1 MSDGRAEAR
10 SGVRAGRSEALAT
23 RLRDG
28 RWHIGLVSAL
38 AVIAASLCLQPLLD
52 GGWWF
57 ARTVAVVVV
66 IAVTGGLSR
75 SLHVPAP
82 MQPLLQLGALL
93 VALVLLFAGDAARW
107 GVLPGPAA
115 IGRLRELASQG
126 RDYATVTQPPAGPDP
141 GLLLLIVAGIGLT
154 ALVVDTL
161 ATALDLPGLTL
172 LPLAALFL
180 VPWAI
185 NDGTSPQWAFVVVA
199 LAWLAVLSAL
209 QRDRAG
215 HWSPG
220 AQPGSPGIGLGIAA
234 ATTALAVLSGG
245 LITLRGPAE
254 PVSIGAGQGEGT
266 VRVDA
271 LVSLRR
277 SLVSN
282 DTRPVITFASTTD
295 RPEYLRLSVLEL
307 FDGEQWRPIEP
318 AETGPAP
325 PPLPNGTIPSAEQPP
340 SGTLAQYLLDVG
352 PLVGT
357 TLPSPSGT
365 YQSLNDWPVVWD
377 QRTSL
382 PIRSD
387 GGSIQGNRISL
398 VASVPE
404 ADGATLR
411 AASREPPDP
420 AQVLPENLSDPAPL
434 TGDELPRL
442 AREITA
448 GSQTPF
454 DAAIALQRWFTTDGG
469 FDYSTQIEGG
479 SDEDALATF
488 LEQRVGYCE
497 QFAAT
502 MALMARSVG
511 IPSRVVVGFT
521 QGRLEDNQ
529 WIVRGVDA
537 HAWPEL
543 WMGSAGW
550 VRFEPTPGQPTAT
563 TPAYTAGLQPS
574 SEPTAPT
581 DQESAAPSQNDTDA
595 PAQVP
600 DETEAVAGS
609 EQEGGDSLPLGWLAL
624 GGLLVLLLVP
634 AVVRLVR
641 RRRRL
646 RIGDGESAY
655 REVVDTLIDL
665 RLGVESATPRSTL
678 SVVSGL
684 VESSGGSDHTPNQAE
699 VAASLARILRS
710 VEWHRYGTPG
720 SASPATGPLA
730 VGAQAGGGAPAGGV
744 ALAEPEPAAAAFP
757 RPGALSADVRV
768 ARRAL
773 AVRAG
778 WVPRMVAAVAPRS
791 VLATPTS
798 RGEGRGGPGSGP
810 EVLPRSPSDGPGPG
824 SP

>member
-1 MSDGRAEAR
+1 MSDGRA
-10 SGVRAGRSEALAT
+10 GVRAGRYEALAA

-28 RWHIGLVSAL
+28 RWRVALVSAL
-38 AVIAASLCLQPLLD
+38 AVIAASLSLQPLLE

-57 ARTVAVVVV
+57 ARTVVVVMV
-66 IAVTGGLSR
+66 IAATGGLAR
-75 SLHVPAP
+75 SLHLPAP
-82 MQPLLQLGALL
+82 LQPLLQLGALL
-93 VALVLLFAGDAARW
+93 VALVLLFASDAARW

-115 IGRLRELASQG
+115 IGRLRDLASQG
-126 RDYATVTQPPAGPDP
+126 RDYATLTEPPAGPDP

-161 ATALDLPGLTL
+161 AAGLDLPGLTL

-185 NDGTSPQWAFVVVA
+185 NDGTSPWWAFVVVA
-199 LAWLAVLSAL
+199 LGWLAILSAL

-254 PVSIGAGQGEGT
+254 PVSIGTGQGEGT
-266 VRVDA
+266 VQVDA

-282 DTRPVITFASTTD
+282 DTRPVVTFASTTD

-325 PPLPNGTIPSAEQPP
+325 PPLPNGTTPSAEQPP
-340 SGTLAQYLLDVG
+340 PGPLAQYLLDVG
-352 PLVGT
+352 PLGGV

-387 GGSIQGNRISL
+387 GGTIEGNRIGL
-398 VASVPE
+398 VASAPE
-404 ADGATLR
+404 VDGAALR
-411 AASREPPDP
+411 AASLVPPDP
-420 AQVLPENLSDPAPL
+420 AQVLPENLADPAPL

-442 AREITA
+442 ASEITA
-448 GSQTPF
+448 GSDTPF
-454 DAAIALQRWFTTDGG
+454 DQAIALQRWFTTDGG

-521 QGRLEDNQ
+521 QGRLEGNQ

-550 VRFEPTPGQPTAT
+550 VRFEPTPGQATAT
-563 TPAYTAGLQPS
+563 TPAYTGGLQPS
-574 SEPTAPT
+574 SEPTADT
-581 DQESAAPSQNDTDA
+581 DQESAAPSQSSTDT

-600 DETEAVAGS
+600 DETDATAGS
-609 EQEGGDSLPLGWLAL
+609 EQGGSDSLPLGWLAL
-624 GGLLVLLLVP
+624 GGLLILLLVP

-646 RIGDGESAY
+646 RIGDGESAFA
-655 REVVDTLIDL
+655 EVVDTLVDL
-665 RLGVESATPRSTL
+665 GLGAEGATPRATM
-678 SVVSGL
+678 SVVAGL
-684 VESSGGSDHTPNQAE
+684 VDPGIGSTDDAE
-699 VAASLARILRS
+699 QPDVPAAIARILRS
-710 VEWHRYGTPG
+710 VEWARYGGPG
-720 SASPATGPLA
+720 TA
-730 VGAQAGGGAPAGGV
+730 AGMPDSGAPSRDLDQPGK
-744 ALAEPEPAAAAFP
+744 AAAVLVVDRVDPSAGQL
-757 RPGALSADVRV
+757 RPGALAGDVRIV
-768 ARRAL
+768 RHAL
-773 AVRAG
+773 GQRAG
-778 WVPRMVAAVAPRS
+778 WGRRARAVAVPRS
-791 VLATPTS
+791 VLVAPAR
-798 RGEGRGGPGSGP
+798 RGPHGP
-810 EVLPRSPSDGPGPG
+810 DGAAG
-824 SP
+824 

>member
-1 MSDGRAEAR
+1 MSDGP
-10 SGVRAGRSEALAT
+10 AGRQAGRFEAFAA
-23 RLRDG
+23 RVRDG
-28 RWHIGLVSAL
+28 RWHVTLVSAL
-38 AVIAASLCLQPLLD
+38 AVIAASLCLRPLLD

-57 ARTVAVVVV
+57 ARTVTVVVV
-66 IAVTGGLSR
+66 IAVTGGLAR
-75 SLHVPAP
+75 SLRLPAP
-82 MQPLLQLGALL
+82 LQPLLQLGALL
-93 VALVLLFAGDAARW
+93 VALVMLFAGEAARW

-115 IGRLRELASQG
+115 LGRLQELASQG
-126 RDYATVTQPPAGPDP
+126 RDYATATQPPAGPDA
-141 GLLLLIVAGIGLT
+141 GLLLLIVAGIGLA

-161 ATALDLPGLTL
+161 AAGLDLPGLTL

-185 NDGTSPQWAFVVVA
+185 NGGTSPGWAFVVVA
-199 LAWLAVLSAL
+199 LGWLAILSAL
-209 QRDRAG
+209 QRNRAR

-220 AQPGSPGIGLGIAA
+220 AQPGSPGIGLAIAS

-254 PVSIGAGQGEGT
+254 PVSIGSGQGEGA

-282 DTRPVITFASTTD
+282 DTRPVITFASTAD
-295 RPEYLRLSVLEL
+295 RPDYLRLSVLEL

-325 PPLPNGTIPSAEQPP
+325 PTLPDGTTPSAEQPP
-340 SGTLAQYLLDVG
+340 SGSSAQYLLDVG

-398 VASVPE
+398 VARVSQV
-404 ADGATLR
+404 DGAALR
-411 AASREPPDP
+411 SASLEPPDP
-420 AQVLPENLSDPAPL
+420 AQVFAENLADPAPL
-434 TGDELPRL
+434 TGDQLPRL

-448 GSQTPF
+448 GADTPF
-454 DAAIALQRWFTTDGG
+454 DAAITLQRWFTTDGG
-469 FDYSTQIEGG
+469 FAYSTQIEGG

-488 LEQRVGYCE
+488 LDQRVGYCE

-511 IPSRVVVGFT
+511 IPARVVVGFT
-521 QGRLEDNQ
+521 QGRQEGNQ

-563 TPAYTAGLQPS
+563 TPAYTADLQPS
-574 SEPTAPT
+574 SEPTDPT
-581 DQESAAPSQNDTDA
+581 DQQSATPSANSS
-595 PAQVP
+595 
-600 DETEAVAGS
+600 EAAGRLPEDIGEAAGS
-609 EQEGGDSLPLGWLAL
+609 GQGASDTMPLAWIAL
-624 GGLLVLLLVP
+624 TGFLVLLLVP
-634 AVVRLVR
+634 AVMRLVR

-655 REVVDTLIDL
+655 REVVDTLVDL
-665 RLGVESATPRSTL
+665 GLGAEAATPRATM

-684 VESSGGSDHTPNQAE
+684 TTSSGAADGAADEAE
-699 VAASLARILRS
+699 VAESLARILRG
-710 VEWHRYGTPG
+710 VEWQRYGTPG
-720 SASPATGPLA
+720 GRPALSGPVA
-730 VGAQAGGGAPAGGV
+730 VGGPAGRV
-744 ALAEPEPAAAAFP
+744 ALADAEQVDTAAP
-757 RPGALSADVRV
+757 VPGALVRDVRV
-768 ARRAL
+768 VRRAL
-773 AVRAG
+773 AARAG
-778 WVPRMVAAVAPRS
+778 SARRVLAAAAPRS
-791 VLATPTS
+791 VVAALAA
-798 RGEGRGGPGSGP
+798 RGDGRGGRGAQ
-810 EVLPRSPSDGPGPG
+810 
-824 SP
+824 

>member
-1 MSDGRAEAR
+1 MSDGRA
-10 SGVRAGRSEALAT
+10 GVRRGRYEAFAA
-23 RLRDG
+23 RMRDG
-28 RWHIGLVSAL
+28 RWHVTLVSAL
-38 AVIAASLCLQPLLD
+38 AVVAASLCLRPLLD
-52 GGWWF
+52 GSWWF
-57 ARTVAVVVV
+57 ARTVTVVVV
-66 IAVTGGLSR
+66 IAVTGGLAR
-75 SLHVPAP
+75 SLRVPAP
-82 MQPLLQLGALL
+82 MQPVLQLGALL
-93 VALVLLFAGDAARW
+93 VALVMLFAGDTARW

-115 IGRLRELASQG
+115 LGRLQELASQG
-126 RDYATVTQPPAGPDP
+126 RDYATATQPPAGPDA
-141 GLLLLIVAGIGLT
+141 GLLLLIVAGIGLA

-161 ATALDLPGLTL
+161 AAGLDLPGLTL

-185 NDGTSPQWAFVVVA
+185 NGGTSPGWAFVVVA
-199 LAWLAVLSAL
+199 LGWLAILSAL
-209 QRDRAG
+209 QRNRAG

-254 PVSIGAGQGEGT
+254 PVSLGGGQGAGT
-266 VRVDA
+266 VQVDA

-295 RPEYLRLSVLEL
+295 QPEYLRLSVLEL

-325 PPLPNGTIPSAEQPP
+325 PPLPNGTTPSAEQPP
-340 SGTLAQYLLDVG
+340 PGPLAQYQLDVG
-352 PLVGT
+352 PLAGA

-365 YQSLNDWPVVWD
+365 YQSLNDWSVVWD

-387 GGSIQGNRISL
+387 GGSIQGNRIGL
-398 VASVPE
+398 VASAQE
-404 ADGATLR
+404 LDGAALR
-411 AASREPPDP
+411 VASREPPDP

-448 GSQTPF
+448 GSDTPF

-469 FDYSTQIEGG
+469 FAYSTAIEGG

-488 LEQRVGYCE
+488 LEQRIGYCE

-521 QGRLEDNQ
+521 QGRQEGNQ

-550 VRFEPTPGQPTAT
+550 VRFEPTPGQPTVT

-574 SEPTAPT
+574 SEPTDPT
-581 DQESAAPSQNDTDA
+581 DQQSEAPSADS
-595 PAQVP
+595 
-600 DETEAVAGS
+600 TEAAGRLPEDIGEAAGS
-609 EQEGGDSLPLGWLAL
+609 EQGGSDSLPLGWLAL
-624 GGLLVLLLVP
+624 GGLLILLLVP
-634 AVVRLVR
+634 AVVRVVR

-646 RIGDGESAY
+646 RVGDGESAFA
-655 REVVDTLIDL
+655 EVVDTMVDL
-665 RLGVESATPRSTL
+665 GLGAEGATPRATM
-678 SVVSGL
+678 SVVAGL
-684 VESSGGSDHTPNQAE
+684 VDLGIGSTDDANRPDIPHAIT
-699 VAASLARILRS
+699 RILRS
-710 VEWHRYGTPG
+710 VEWERYGGPG
-720 SASPATGPLA
+720 TAAWMSGAGVPGRDRDQPGQAAGVLVADRVDPSAGL
-730 VGAQAGGGAPAGGV
+730 
-744 ALAEPEPAAAAFP
+744 
-757 RPGALSADVRV
+757 RPGALAGDVRTV
-768 ARRAL
+768 RHAL
-773 AVRAG
+773 GQRAG
-778 WVPRMVAAVAPRS
+778 WGRRARAVAVPRS
-791 VLATPTS
+791 VLVAQAR
-798 RGEGRGGPGSGP
+798 RGPHGP
-810 EVLPRSPSDGPGPG
+810 DGVAG
-824 SP
+824 